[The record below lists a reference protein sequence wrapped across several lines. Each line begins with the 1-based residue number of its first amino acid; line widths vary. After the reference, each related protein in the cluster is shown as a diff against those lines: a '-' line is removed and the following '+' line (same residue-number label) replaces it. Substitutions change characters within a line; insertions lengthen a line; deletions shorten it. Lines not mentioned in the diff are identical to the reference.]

1 MFRSWKSQGEGRSQ
15 GSSGALTQPVHFAHW
30 SEVPAGIWRWPDFSP
45 REIASRGDGSILIVP
60 AALDRLQWA
69 RSELARPM
77 LITSAYRDPVHNAR
91 VGGAPLSRHKA
102 GDAFDISLR
111 GHTRAQLLAVCEVA
125 GFTGFGFYSTFLH
138 VDCGPARRWGTP
150 WS

>member
-1 MFRSWKSQGEGRSQ
+1 MRRTWF
-15 GSSGALTQPVHFAHW
+15 SSGEATGLTQPVHFPNW

-45 REIASRGDGSILIVP
+45 REIASHGDGSILIVP

-69 RSELARPM
+69 RSELGRPM
-77 LITSAYRDPVHNAR
+77 VITSAYRDPVHNAR

-111 GHTRAQLLAVCEVA
+111 GHQRWALLAACEAA
-125 GFTGFGFYSTFLH
+125 GFNGFGFYSTFLH
-138 VDCGPARRWGTP
+138 VDCGPARRWGR
-150 WS
+150 WGK